1 MMCTLFNVSLDDLVK
16 GDVKRMGHEEVK
28 RHGFL
33 DVDDVDLDFI
43 SLCFNRT
50 TFILFELVGRCDYL
64 CYFSVGFIVVRKST
78 KLNIGTV
85 WIIMIESL
93 HL

>member
-1 MMCTLFNVSLDDLVK
+1 MML
-16 GDVKRMGHEEVK
+16 
-28 RHGFL
+28 
-33 DVDDVDLDFI
+33 I
-43 SLCFNRT
+43 W
-50 TFILFELVGRCDYL
+50 ILLACVLIGPLLYYL
-64 CYFSVGFIVVRKST
+64 SWWGVAITYVIFSVGFIVVRKST

>member
-1 MMCTLFNVSLDDLVK
+1 MKKL
-16 GDVKRMGHEEVK
+16 K

-33 DVDDVDLDFI
+33 DVDDVDLI
-43 SLCFNRT
+43 LLACVLIGPL
-50 TFILFELVGRCDYL
+50 FILFELVGVAITYVI
-64 CYFSVGFIVVRKST
+64 FSVGFIVVRKST